1 MNHACHQGR
10 VELIARAAF
19 FFVLTTGVFAMD
31 AMESG
36 HKAAFTV
43 NEFCV
48 RFGICR
54 SLFYAEVRAGRLK
67 TRKAGRRT
75 LVLTRDADS
84 WAEALPEGRVIDAA
98 A

>member
-1 MNHACHQGR
+1 
-10 VELIARAAF
+10 V
-19 FFVLTTGVFAMD
+19 D
-31 AMESG
+31 ADHSIFTQ
-36 HKAAFTV
+36 KAAFTV

-75 LVLTRDADS
+75 LVLRRDADA
-84 WAEALPEGRVIDAA
+84 WAEALPAGGARV
-98 A
+98 

>member
-1 MNHACHQGR
+1 
-10 VELIARAAF
+10 
-19 FFVLTTGVFAMD
+19 MD

-36 HKAAFTV
+36 RKAAFTV

-54 SLFYAEVRAGRLK
+54 SLFYAEVRAGKLK

-75 LVLTRDADS
+75 LVLIRDADA
-84 WAEALPEGRVIDAA
+84 WAEALPEGGAADAA

>member
-1 MNHACHQGR
+1 
-10 VELIARAAF
+10 
-19 FFVLTTGVFAMD
+19 MD

-36 HKAAFTV
+36 RKAAFTV

-54 SLFYAEVRAGRLK
+54 SLFYAEVRAGKLK
-67 TRKAGRRT
+67 TRKGGRRT
-75 LVLTRDADS
+75 LVLIRDADA
-84 WAEALPEGRVIDAA
+84 WAEALPEGGAADAA